1 MIERRG
7 TEDDGDPTADFLA
20 DVVPGETPWR
30 TERPADPAP
39 EQAVEAHTVVRP
51 AQKWARTRAVGRGA
65 AKAAPYVQAAAVVGW
80 LVTEAFEAGHNSGGS
95 A

>member
-1 MIERRG
+1 MIEPRG
-7 TEDDGDPTADFLA
+7 VEDDGDPTADFLA
-20 DVVPGETPWR
+20 EVVPGETPWR
-30 TERPADPAP
+30 TERPAP
-39 EQAVEAHTVVRP
+39 EAYTVVEP
-51 AQKWARTRAVGRGA
+51 AQKWSRTRAVGRGA